1 MSQRKPEICAAAEL
15 QPLSVLPVFFDLHG
29 KRVLFAGSGE
39 GALWKLQLIL
49 SAGAEITLIAS
60 ELSPDV
66 QEFVDQSPDR
76 LTHQSREWAS
86 DDFHACAMAIGAI
99 DDHDQAKA
107 FAAAARKAG
116 VPVNVIDQ
124 KEFCDFQFGSIVN
137 RSPVVVSIS
146 TAGTAPALAQ
156 VIRSRIEALLP
167 SHLGAW
173 AEAAKTMRDR
183 VKALVPN
190 GSERRRLWQSFAHT
204 AWVEPASKAAAFF
217 DHVTKR
223 SVESRGHVT
232 LVGAGPG
239 AGDLLTLRAV
249 RAMQAADIILFDDL
263 IADDVLDLARREAK
277 RMLVGKRG
285 HRASCRQEDINTLM
299 IDLAK
304 KGKRVVRLKSGDP
317 MIFGR
322 AGEEIEALDKQGISV
337 ETVPGVTAALAAA
350 SSLGVSLTHRD
361 CAQGVTFLTAHSK
374 KGVLPE
380 LNWTAHA
387 DPSKTLMVYMGGK
400 TAGLL
405 ASRLMEAGLT
415 PTTPVVVMESISR
428 DSQQSQATT
437 LLDLSHMTISAE
449 GPVLIG
455 IGEVF
460 AAAQVNDLKKL
471 GVSAA

>member
-1 MSQRKPEICAAAEL
+1 MSQRKPESCAAAEL
-15 QPLSVLPVFFDLHG
+15 QPLSVLPVFFDLQG

-49 SAGAEITLIAS
+49 SAGAEITLVTPY
-60 ELSPDV
+60 LSPDV

-76 LTHQSREWAS
+76 LMQHSREWTGA
-86 DDFHACAMAIGAI
+86 DFHACAMAIGAI
-99 DDHDQAKA
+99 DDHDQAQA
-107 FAAAARKAG
+107 FAAAARSAG

-124 KEFCDFQFGSIVN
+124 KELCDFQFGSIVN

-146 TAGTAPALAQ
+146 TAGTVPALAQ

-173 AEAAKTMRDR
+173 AEAAKAMRSR

-190 GSERRRLWQSFAHT
+190 GSERRRLWQSFAHA
-204 AWVEPASKAAAFF
+204 AWVEPASKSGLFF
-217 DHVTKR
+217 DQLTKR
-223 SVESRGHVT
+223 STETKGHVT

-263 IADDVLDLARREAK
+263 ISDDILDLARREAK

-304 KGKRVVRLKSGDP
+304 KGRRVVRLKSGDP

-322 AGEEIEALDKQGISV
+322 AGEEISVLEEHGISV

-380 LNWTAHA
+380 LNWKAHA

-400 TAGLL
+400 TAAVL
-405 ASRLMEAGLT
+405 AVRLMDAGLT
-415 PTTPVVVMESISR
+415 PATPVVVMESVSR
-428 DSQQSQATT
+428 DGERSLVTS
-437 LLDLSHMTISAE
+437 LLGLSKVTISAD

-460 AAAQVNDLKKL
+460 AAAQANDLKKL